1 MPGLRRGGGIEGG
14 RGGGEGSPKRRNCRK
29 RGTNKELPRG
39 AAQIYERFYP
49 GGCKILVIIT
59 NYT

>member
-1 MPGLRRGGGIEGG
+1 MPGLRRGGVVG
-14 RGGGEGSPKRRNCRK
+14 RGGGEGSQKRRNCRK
-29 RGTNKELPRG
+29 RGTNKELPRV
-39 AAQIYERFYP
+39 AAQKIQYERFYP